1 MILIARNSHQFSQ
14 SSVAVSTVVISN
26 RLNYIKVNIIYYYS
40 TEIIPSI
47 SKRNDNLPVGKESHV
62 NSPKLTSAVKRS
74 GFFDN
79 SVVSEYHIHD
89 STFKY

>member
-1 MILIARNSHQFSQ
+1 MM
-14 SSVAVSTVVISN
+14 
-26 RLNYIKVNIIYYYS
+26 
-40 TEIIPSI
+40 PSI
-47 SKRNDNLPVGKESHV
+47 SKRSDDLPVGTEPHV

>member
-1 MILIARNSHQFSQ
+1 MP
-14 SSVAVSTVVISN
+14 SV
-26 RLNYIKVNIIYYYS
+26 
-40 TEIIPSI
+40 